1 MKNQINQRLVSL
13 GPAVLLQTQV
23 GSYNSVASRDVEG
36 CIFDDS
42 GPLCAI
48 VVCRDTVVV
57 HSYHIA
63 FRAIPLSLHTLDA
76 LATHQKY

>member
-1 MKNQINQRLVSL
+1 MSEEEEEEE
-13 GPAVLLQTQV
+13 
-23 GSYNSVASRDVEG
+23 DV
-36 CIFDDS
+36 D
-42 GPLCAI
+42 I